1 MGNETTTVRRFDGQ
15 VGIVTG
21 GGSGIGQATAERLAQ
36 EGGRVVLIGRD
47 PEKLETVRR
56 RIEAD
61 GGEALAFP
69 ADVASKGAIG
79 EAVAATLDRWG
90 RIDVLVNNAGL
101 SPRPPKTVIEIEED
115 DFRRV
120 VDTNLWGVFNCI
132 QAVAP
137 TMLAA
142 EYGRIVNVGSVAY
155 RGEPRLSIYSAT
167 KAALSGLT
175 GALAMELGPHGITLN
190 VVAPGSTPTPLFE
203 SHSDYEDRVARML
216 PTIPVGRM
224 GDVADQ
230 AAAILFFAA
239 PEAGFLTSEL
249 LHVSGGRYRS
259 NNPMGVD

>member
-1 MGNETTTVRRFDGQ
+1 MSDATMAGRFEGQ

-21 GGSGIGQATAERLAQ
+21 GGSGIGEATAVRLAT
-36 EGGRVVLIGRD
+36 EGGRVVVIGRD
-47 PEKLETVRR
+47 PEKLETVRE
-56 RIEAD
+56 RIEAA
-61 GGEALAFP
+61 GGEALAFS
-69 ADVASKGAIG
+69 ADVASADAIRA
-79 EAVAATLDRWG
+79 AVAATLERWG

-101 SPRPPKTVIEIEED
+101 SPRPPKTVLEIEEE

-132 QAVAP
+132 QAVVP
-137 TMLAA
+137 TMLEA
-142 EYGRIVNVGSVAY
+142 EYGRIVNIGSVAY

-167 KAALSGLT
+167 KAALSGLS

-203 SHSDYEDRVARML
+203 SHSDYEERVARML

-230 AAAILFFAA
+230 AAAILFFASR
-239 PEAGFLTSEL
+239 EAGFLTSEL

-259 NNPMGVD
+259 NNPMGID

>member
-1 MGNETTTVRRFDGQ
+1 MSDATMAGRFDGQ

-21 GGSGIGQATAERLAQ
+21 GGSGIGEATAVRLAA

-47 PEKLETVRR
+47 PEKLETVRG
-56 RIEAD
+56 RIEAA

-69 ADVASKGAIG
+69 ADVASAEAIRA
-79 EAVAATLDRWG
+79 AVAATLARWG

-101 SPRPPKTVIEIEED
+101 SPRPPKTVLEVEEE

-132 QAVAP
+132 QAVVP
-137 TMLAA
+137 TMLEA
-142 EYGRIVNVGSVAY
+142 EYGRIVNIGSVAY

-167 KAALSGLT
+167 KAALSGLS

-190 VVAPGSTPTPLFE
+190 VVAPGSTPTPLFR

-230 AAAILFFAA
+230 AAAILFFASR
-239 PEAGFLTSEL
+239 EAGFLTSEL

-259 NNPMGVD
+259 NNPMGID